1 MPPMEAPFS
10 AMSQHILSSTGA
22 ARPPLLRLLI
32 IFTLLTLAVALWY
45 LTRYSLRDEA
55 GVHWV
60 PPVESRCDLHA
71 APCTARL
78 GQDISLRL
86 AVESEGPI
94 RALERLPLEVRLTGI
109 QAESARVDFVGRDM
123 DMGLHRFPLEA
134 VGNGVF
140 RGEGQVAI
148 CTESV
153 MPWRA
158 KVVVDTPR
166 GRMGSWFDF
175 DVARR

>member
-1 MPPMEAPFS
+1 MP
-10 AMSQHILSSTGA
+10 QCILPSTGA

-32 IFTLLTLAVALWY
+32 ILTLLTLAVAFWY

-55 GVHWV
+55 GVQWH
-60 PPVESRCDLHA
+60 PPTEDRCDLHA
-71 APCTARL
+71 APCTASL
-78 GQDISLRL
+78 GQDIALRL
-86 AVESEGPI
+86 TVASKGPI

-134 VGNGVF
+134 VGGGVF

-148 CTESV
+148 CSDAV

-158 KVVVDTPR
+158 KVVVDTPQ
-166 GRMGSWFDF
+166 GRLGSWFDF
-175 DVARR
+175 EVTRR